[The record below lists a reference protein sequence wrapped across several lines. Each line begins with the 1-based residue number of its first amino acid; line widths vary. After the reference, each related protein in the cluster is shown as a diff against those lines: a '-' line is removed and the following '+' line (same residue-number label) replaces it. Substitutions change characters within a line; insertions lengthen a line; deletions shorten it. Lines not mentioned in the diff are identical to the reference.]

1 MEKRFYWGLG
11 ILPLF
16 LALGLLVSYA
26 ITQIQQPIAA
36 SFSQAAQAAVE
47 GDLETG
53 IALADQ
59 AKQRWLRYRAVVAS
73 VADHSQLD
81 SIEQL
86 LGEAQIFAE
95 TWDAEHF
102 AACCAQLAQLTQAL
116 ANGHIPLLEN
126 VL

>member
-11 ILPLF
+11 LLPLF

-26 ITQIQQPIAA
+26 ITQIQDPIVN

-59 AKQRWLRYRAVVAS
+59 AKQRWHRYRAVVAS
-73 VADHSQLD
+73 VVDHSQLD

-86 LGEAQIFAE
+86 LGEALIFAK
-95 TWDAEHF
+95 TRDAEHF
-102 AACCAQLAQLTQAL
+102 AACCAQLAQLTEAL
-116 ANGHIPLLEN
+116 ANGHIPSLEN
-126 VL
+126 IL